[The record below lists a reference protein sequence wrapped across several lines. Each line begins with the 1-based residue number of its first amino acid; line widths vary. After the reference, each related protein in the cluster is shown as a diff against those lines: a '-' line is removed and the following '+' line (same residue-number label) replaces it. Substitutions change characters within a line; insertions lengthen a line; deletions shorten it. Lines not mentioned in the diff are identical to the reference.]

1 MSFFTTISF
10 VTSIVFFYFV
20 FDVLIIMVKVNE
32 YTKNL
37 VLTFNRFYIKL
48 NFFFINLRR

>member
-1 MSFFTTISF
+1 MSFFTIISF

-20 FDVLIIMVKVNE
+20 FDVFIIMEKVNE

-37 VLTFNRFYIKL
+37 ILTFNRFT
-48 NFFFINLRR
+48 